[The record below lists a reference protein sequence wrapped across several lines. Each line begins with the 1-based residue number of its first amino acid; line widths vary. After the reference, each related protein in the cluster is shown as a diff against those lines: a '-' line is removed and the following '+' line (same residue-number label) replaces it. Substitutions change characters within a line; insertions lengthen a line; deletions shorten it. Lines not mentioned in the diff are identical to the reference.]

1 MQVVR
6 VLSQN
11 LMQVSLRSEKK
22 KFPRGVSQG
31 GELAGL
37 ESFCGALV
45 CVLGVV
51 LQPPE
56 VVEKAE
62 RSFSTRAG
70 SIVSMWLRWKHVG
83 QRR

>member
-11 LMQVSLRSEKK
+11 LMQVSLRSERK

-37 ESFCGALV
+37 ESFCGAPA

-51 LQPPE
+51 LQPPA

-62 RSFSTRAG
+62 RSFSTQAG
-70 SIVSMWLRWKHVG
+70 SIVSVWLRWKHVG